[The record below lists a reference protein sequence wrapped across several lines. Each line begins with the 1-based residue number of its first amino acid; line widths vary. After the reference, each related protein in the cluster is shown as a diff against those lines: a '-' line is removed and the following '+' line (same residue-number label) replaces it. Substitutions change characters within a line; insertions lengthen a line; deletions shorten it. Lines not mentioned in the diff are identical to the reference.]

1 MGSVRF
7 ACSGSGLYARVM
19 TRVLGI
25 NGSIRSHSTADRAL
39 QFALR
44 TLKAGGAQCEAF
56 EIGSLPLLDGRP
68 DEQYPAAVSAF
79 RAACE
84 AADAFVLT
92 VPSYHGAAPGGLK
105 NALDFIDLPHAGG
118 KPFAVIGIAGG
129 DAEPGV
135 TDVVRVMR
143 HIGAI
148 AAVPDVVISRAGEHW
163 GKGDEPANKSVALA
177 IQKVAEDLL
186 AVARLR
192 DEGKLPQP

>member
-1 MGSVRF
+1 
-7 ACSGSGLYARVM
+7 M

-25 NGSIRSHSTADRAL
+25 NGSIRQGSSADRAL
-39 QFALR
+39 QFTLRALE
-44 TLKAGGAQCEAF
+44 AAGAQCETF
-56 EIGSLPLLDGRP
+56 EIGSLPILDGRP
-68 DEQYPAAVSAF
+68 DDQYPATVSTW
-79 RAACE
+79 RASCE
-84 AADAFVLT
+84 AADAFVIA

-143 HIGAI
+143 HIGGV

-163 GKGDEPANKSVALA
+163 GKGDEPTNKSVAFA

-186 AVARLR
+186 AIATLR
-192 DEGKLPQP
+192 AEGKLPQP

>member
-1 MGSVRF
+1 
-7 ACSGSGLYARVM
+7 
-19 TRVLGI
+19 
-25 NGSIRSHSTADRAL
+25 
-39 QFALR
+39 
-44 TLKAGGAQCEAF
+44 
-56 EIGSLPLLDGRP
+56 
-68 DEQYPAAVSAF
+68 
-79 RAACE
+79 
-84 AADAFVLT
+84 
-92 VPSYHGAAPGGLK
+92 GAAPGGLK
-105 NALDFIDLPHAGG
+105 NALDFFDLPHAGG